1 MSTLRGPLTRSTV
14 HTEFFPLA
22 AHPSLTLSFRELV
35 LWAFQL
41 IVSAVSLQ
49 LICLLFFCF
58 VHAEEVANSTE
69 LGD

>member
-49 LICLLFFCF
+49 LICLQGKSILL
-58 VHAEEVANSTE
+58 EVSSAVILDSTS
-69 LGD
+69 